1 VTHAQF
7 KEFLHTAVHELM
19 ALNAECKHEF
29 SIGSWERWNYD
40 ADSGTLTFS
49 DEEGP
54 KVIADVQVVGTTSTA
69 SRSWLWGWANESVP
83 PARTAQLALVRKFGE
98 AEFVPILTQP
108 ESPDSVDHGWELT
121 GVTAKIIGAR
131 GAYRAPR
138 ASGGYTYY
146 VYTDIRFADQRRAKI
161 RRELQ

>member
-1 VTHAQF
+1 MTDDQF
-7 KEFLHTAVHELM
+7 KEFRHNAFHELM
-19 ALNAECKHEF
+19 ALNARCKREF
-29 SIGSWERWNYD
+29 SIGSWERWEYD

-54 KVIADVQVVGTTSTA
+54 KVIADVQVVGTTSTR
-69 SRSWLWGWANESVP
+69 SQSWLWGWANESVP
-83 PARTAQLALVRKFGE
+83 PARTAQLTLVRKFGE
-98 AEFVPILTQP
+98 TELLPDLTKP

-121 GVTAKIIGAR
+121 AVTAKIIGAR

-146 VYTDIRFADQRRAKI
+146 VYTDIHVAGEPRASV
-161 RRELQ
+161 RNLQ